1 MGTSS
6 TTPGPKGP
14 EWTSAKGAATRLAR
28 GTAGAT
34 PERVVR
40 RAAAAL
46 AGSGGGTWSPGST
59 AAAQRIA
66 AFLGRSVAEG
76 VAEAARQFEI
86 GTLED
91 KPAAEVIMLIL
102 DWIAADAVALD
113 DQSARRAAEA
123 VLSELVREDVDLEQP
138 LNPGRGVELF
148 RSFLVQY
155 LTRSILTPLEGRLTD
170 NATAT
175 QARSHEQ
182 RVADVVDA
190 LIHLQI
196 SPEQL
201 TETDWL
207 GAEGAAIF
215 EQIRDDAIDILAD
228 DDS

>member
-14 EWTSAKGAATRLAR
+14 GWSSAKRAATSLAR

-40 RAAAAL
+40 RTATAL
-46 AGSGGGTWSPGST
+46 AGSGGGAWSPGST
-59 AAAQRIA
+59 ATAQRLA
-66 AFLGRSVAEG
+66 AFLGRSVTEG
-76 VAEAARQFEI
+76 VTEAARQFEI
-86 GTLED
+86 EVLDG

-123 VLSELVREDVDLEQP
+123 ILSELVREDVDLEQP
-138 LNPGRGVELF
+138 LDAGRGVDLF

-155 LTRSILTPLEGRLTD
+155 LIRSILTPLEGRLTD
-170 NATAT
+170 NATAA

-190 LIHLQI
+190 LIHLEI

-207 GAEGAAIF
+207 GAEGASIF
-215 EQIRDDAIDILAD
+215 EHLRDDAIDILAGD
-228 DDS
+228 D

>member
-14 EWTSAKGAATRLAR
+14 GWSSAKRAATSLAR

-40 RAAAAL
+40 RTATAL
-46 AGSGGGTWSPGST
+46 AGSGGGAWSPGST
-59 AAAQRIA
+59 ATAQRLA
-66 AFLGRSVAEG
+66 AFLGRSVTEG
-76 VAEAARQFEI
+76 VTEAARQFEI
-86 GTLED
+86 EVLDG

-102 DWIAADAVALD
+102 DWIAANAVALD

-123 VLSELVREDVDLEQP
+123 ILSELVREDVDLEQP
-138 LNPGRGVELF
+138 LDAGRGVDLF

-155 LTRSILTPLEGRLTD
+155 LIRSILTPLEGRLTD
-170 NATAT
+170 NATAA

-190 LIHLQI
+190 LIHLEI
-196 SPEQL
+196 SPAQL

-207 GAEGAAIF
+207 GAEGASIF
-215 EQIRDDAIDILAD
+215 EHLRDDAIDILAGD
-228 DDS
+228 D